1 MGIFPF
7 KSLSYVTERGGM
19 GKERVEHSIDTP
31 GILYIP
37 LFFFCG
43 VSLDGK
49 EE

>member
-1 MGIFPF
+1 VF
-7 KSLSYVTERGGM
+7 
-19 GKERVEHSIDTP
+19 EHSIDTP